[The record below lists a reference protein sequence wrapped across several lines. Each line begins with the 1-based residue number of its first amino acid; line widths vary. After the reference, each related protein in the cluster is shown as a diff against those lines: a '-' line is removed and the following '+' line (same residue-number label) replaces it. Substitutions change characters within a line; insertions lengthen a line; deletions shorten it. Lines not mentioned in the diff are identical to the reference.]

1 MIDFGLDDGER
12 EILAAVSAFLDG
24 EAPLDR
30 LNPAPA
36 ADADAEASI
45 VGKLA
50 DLGYLG
56 LGLPEALGGLGLS
69 LATEALVFREF
80 GRRLLSPA
88 VLAATIGARILAFN
102 GSRSETEALLSGE
115 TRAGLAVPL
124 ISSEAPPSVG
134 DEFYLLE
141 ALDADRLVAWGA
153 FGAALIV
160 PTEIS
165 GIREVRGVDGAL
177 TLSRGEL
184 ARAPGCIVLS
194 ADPSDTS
201 ARADLLAAAYLAGIA
216 EATRDH
222 SVEYAKTREQFGQPI
237 GAFQAVKH
245 RCADMAVRAT
255 AAWAQTLYAA
265 IEADGLGRVS
275 GFQAHCAALM
285 ATDAAVRN
293 AAANIQNHGAI
304 GFTGEHHPHLFLK
317 RAHVLDRLLGGVSA
331 RRKRLLALAA
341 PAG

>member
-1 MIDFGLDDGER
+1 MIDFSLDDGER
-12 EILAAVSAFLDG
+12 EILAAVTAFLDG

-30 LNPAPA
+30 LNPTPA
-36 ADADAEASI
+36 AAGDAEASI
-45 VGKLA
+45 VGKVA
-50 DLGYLG
+50 ALGYFG

-88 VLAATIGARILAFN
+88 VLAATIGARILAF
-102 GSRSETEALLSGE
+102 GEARAEAEALLSGE
-115 TRAGLAVPL
+115 ARAGLAVPL
-124 ISSEAPPSVG
+124 IYSDAPPTAGEAFYLVEAP
-134 DEFYLLE
+134 E
-141 ALDADRLVAWGA
+141 AAVLVTWGA
-153 FGAALIV
+153 FGAAVIAS
-160 PTEIS
+160 TNIS
-165 GIREVRGVDGAL
+165 GIRQVRGLDGAL
-177 TLSRGEL
+177 TLARGEL
-184 ARAPGCIVLS
+184 ARAPRCIVAS
-194 ADPSDTS
+194 ADPSDAS

-216 EATRDH
+216 EGTRDAA
-222 SVEYAKTREQFGQPI
+222 VEYAKTREQFGQPI

-265 IEADGLGRVS
+265 IEADGLGRIS
-275 GFQAHCAALM
+275 SFQAHCAALI

-317 RAHVLDRLLGGVSA
+317 RAHVLDRILGGAAA
-331 RRKRLLALAA
+331 RRRRLLAA
-341 PAG
+341 PAPAA